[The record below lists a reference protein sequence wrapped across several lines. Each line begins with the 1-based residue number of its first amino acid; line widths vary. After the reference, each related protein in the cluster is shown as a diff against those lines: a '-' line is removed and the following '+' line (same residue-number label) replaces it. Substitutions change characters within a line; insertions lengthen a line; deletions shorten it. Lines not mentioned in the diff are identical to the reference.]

1 MNKFILGFLFFF
13 SLQTSMA
20 ASNPDIL
27 VYTRTETKWNIFLL
41 KEFRTFMNNLN
52 LNVDPYSFSLDTPIV
67 YSEENV
73 EKYVTGSA
81 DELLNKVS
89 KALNLKFAQ
98 VSPKLSVIDFGYE
111 INQVEPKINPIEN
124 EEGNVILEA
133 DIDLKNVNVFAS
145 EIALEF
151 SIKGLKKKP
160 TVRIINPR
168 VILQPGFKLNFGL
181 DVILQ
186 ERKDAIQIGLR
197 NGDFSRI
204 TEMLNENPDMIDI
217 DYDEIIIPEVKMGF
231 AGRDLEVNNER
242 IVDIIA
248 EAKPSLKVIL
258 FEQLHELFKK
268 DGATEILKK
277 FDNILFDKNHW
288 LVTNSESMFP
298 MFLGMKDFSV
308 PFKGVVLTELEGN
321 FCTTNNY
328 NENKSNCINKRV
340 TKLHKSLTTTNDTE
354 SSKKLIQKRLEG
366 DQNVKFLASVSE
378 DYLNK
383 VLATTIDF
391 GIWKPIESE
400 MGIELGEKGVVA
412 RLDESGNYAT
422 IILDVKYDAGKTLG
436 LVLRERYLNFPVVL
450 KATMRSEYINVDGK
464 DLSHIV
470 FNIFDIVLDDEIL
483 INGHQKYGFP
493 SNIKDVRRILRK
505 KTLKTIKKE
514 LFEFSAP
521 NDPANFSKWKGSDL
535 PAIVLP
541 EISDMY
547 LDTMDLES
555 DGLGRLNLILK
566 GSETVYRNEI

>member
-13 SLQTSMA
+13 SSQTSIA

-52 LNVDPYSFSLDTPIV
+52 LNVDPYSFSLDRPIV

-124 EEGNVILEA
+124 EEGNVILQA
-133 DIDLKNVNVFAS
+133 DIDLNNVNVFAS

-160 TVRIINPR
+160 TVHITNPR
-168 VILQPGFKLNFGL
+168 VVLQPGFKLNFGL
-181 DVILQ
+181 DVLLQ
-186 ERKDAIQIGLR
+186 EKKDAIQLGLR

-204 TEMLNENPDMIDI
+204 TEMLNDNPDMIDI
-217 DYDEIIIPEVKMGF
+217 EYDEIIIPEVKMGF
-231 AGRDLEVNNER
+231 AGRELEVNNER
-242 IVDIIA
+242 IIDIITQ
-248 EAKPSLKVIL
+248 AKPALKIIL

-268 DGATEILKK
+268 DGATEVLKK
-277 FDNILFDKNHW
+277 FDNILFNKNHW
-288 LVTNSESMFP
+288 LVTNSETMFP

-308 PFKGVVLTELEGN
+308 PYKGIFLTELEGN
-321 FCTTNNY
+321 FCTTVNY
-328 NENKSNCINKRV
+328 KENKDDCINHRK
-340 TKLHKSLTTTNDTE
+340 TKLHKSITTLNNTKRSKQMIKEKLENDE
-354 SSKKLIQKRLEG
+354 
-366 DQNVKFLASVSE
+366 DVKFIASISE

-391 GIWKPIESE
+391 GIWESIEKE

-412 RLDESGNYAT
+412 RLDESGNNAT

-436 LVLRERYLNFPVVL
+436 FVLRERYLNFPVVL
-450 KATMRSEYINVDGK
+450 KATMRSEYIEVEGK
-464 DLSHIV
+464 ELSHIV
-470 FNIFDIVLDDEIL
+470 FNIFDVELDDNVL
-483 INGHQKYGFP
+483 INGYEKYGFP
-493 SNIKDVRRILRK
+493 SNIKNVRRILRK

-514 LFEFSAP
+514 LFDFTAP

-547 LDTMDLES
+547 LETMELKA

-566 GSETVYRNEI
+566 GSETVYRDK